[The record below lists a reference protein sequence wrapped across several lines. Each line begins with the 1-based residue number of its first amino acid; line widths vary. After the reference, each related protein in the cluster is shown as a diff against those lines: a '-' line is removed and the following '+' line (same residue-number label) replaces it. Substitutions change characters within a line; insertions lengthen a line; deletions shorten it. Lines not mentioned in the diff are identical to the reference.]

1 MTVDFYFEPQDYKIT
16 TQYRLA
22 EQVGIEPTILE
33 SKSSALTAWRLLNIF
48 ASKMVSEKLAMNFH

>member
-1 MTVDFYFEPQDYKIT
+1 MTVDFYFEPQGYKT

-22 EQVGIEPTILE
+22 EQVGIGPTILE

>member
-1 MTVDFYFEPQDYKIT
+1 MTVDFYFEPQGYKT

>member
-1 MTVDFYFEPQDYKIT
+1 MIGVFYFEPQGYKA
-16 TQYRLA
+16 TQYRLV

>member
-1 MTVDFYFEPQDYKIT
+1 MTVDFYFEPQGYKA

-33 SKSSALTAWRLLNIF
+33 SKSSALTAWRLLNIYNR
-48 ASKMVSEKLAMNFH
+48 KQKNF